1 MLAKSIIKLIDE
13 AIVPACALILGKVAG
28 LVLAAWLFKLNLQIE
43 QGAILGLLPQVRFPT
58 HEALLTAENYANL
71 LMFTVVA
78 IGTILV
84 ILRAHYLHS
93 SHIHPSLA
101 AKLAGLNL
109 EGLIAESYH
118 LYHQAA
124 IWLLYLWLVV
134 GFLITSSISQI
145 THPYLAVAA
154 VILAANFSWV
164 LAIDVEREV
173 EINKAS

>member
-28 LVLAAWLFKLNLQIE
+28 LALAAWLFKLNLQVE
-43 QGAILGLLPQVRFPT
+43 QGAIFGFLPQVRFPT

-78 IGTILV
+78 LGTILV
-84 ILRAHYLHS
+84 ILRAHYLHA

-134 GFLITSSISQI
+134 GFLVISSISQV
-145 THPYLAVAA
+145 THPYLTIAA

-164 LAIDVEREV
+164 AAIDVEREI
-173 EINKAS
+173 EISRS